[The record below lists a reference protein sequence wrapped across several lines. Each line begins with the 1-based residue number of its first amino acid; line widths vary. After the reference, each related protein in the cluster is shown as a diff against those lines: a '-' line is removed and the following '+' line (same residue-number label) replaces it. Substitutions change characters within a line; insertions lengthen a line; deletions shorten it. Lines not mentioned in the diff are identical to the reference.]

1 MPVRDRN
8 DMLIRWRWLRLIGYT
23 ILLCSAL
30 VRSPSASPPF
40 AAEMERLAEILGS
53 LQFLTELCEDEPAP
67 WRDEM
72 EALIALAEPDE
83 VWRLR
88 LIDRFNLGYS
98 SFAIV
103 YRLCTAAAALAIT
116 HYRDE
121 GADIAVGIAAR
132 FGAAAAPVAL
142 SLEADR

>member
-1 MPVRDRN
+1 
-8 DMLIRWRWLRLIGYT
+8 
-23 ILLCSAL
+23 
-30 VRSPSASPPF
+30 
-40 AAEMERLAEILGS
+40 MERLAEILGS

-72 EALIALAEPDE
+72 EAQITLAEPDE

-98 SFAIV
+98 SFATV

-121 GADIAVGIAAR
+121 GAEMAVGIAAR
-132 FGAAAAPVAL
+132 FGAAEALVAP
-142 SLEADR
+142 SLEAGR

>member
-1 MPVRDRN
+1 
-8 DMLIRWRWLRLIGYT
+8 
-23 ILLCSAL
+23 
-30 VRSPSASPPF
+30 
-40 AAEMERLAEILGS
+40 MERLAEILGS
-53 LQFLTELCEDEPAP
+53 PQFLTELCEDEPAP

-103 YRLCTAAAALAIT
+103 YRLCTAAAASCDCPLSRRGGRHRGRHRRAFRRCRGT
-116 HYRDE
+116 GRS
-121 GADIAVGIAAR
+121 
-132 FGAAAAPVAL
+132 VAGGRPL
-142 SLEADR
+142 R